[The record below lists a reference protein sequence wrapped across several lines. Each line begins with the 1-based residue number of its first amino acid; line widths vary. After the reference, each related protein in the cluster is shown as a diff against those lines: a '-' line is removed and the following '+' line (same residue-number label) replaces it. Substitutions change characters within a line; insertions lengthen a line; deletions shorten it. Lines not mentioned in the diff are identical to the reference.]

1 MDQRVGN
8 LLRGAA
14 RRVLVTSAVLV
25 AIVGAGCGQG
35 KPEATSKPS
44 GTPVVE
50 PTPSAVPSTPEAT
63 HAALAKALGE
73 NRAEAWF
80 DALPPRYQ
88 AELNATYQSVVEET
102 DDEVWTRGLETLR
115 KGLRLLREKQ
125 DLVLSHPRL
134 AERVDLEKHW
144 DDLMAVLATPLEG
157 ETFELARLRKSSLRE
172 LLAGPVSQLL
182 TRYAAMSKK
191 SESDPYGSFVKRMQS
206 QQAQLVR
213 REGTDAWLRIVTPGE
228 PDKEEKW
235 VRIDEHWVPES
246 LVLGWTRRMG
256 ELRKTFGVGTFRK
269 GKGGGEPDWKEATL
283 ARIGDWNH
291 DLDELLALDEPGT
304 FHARFSERVLGPL
317 FAAPLAMSSGDEGE
331 PSGGVVTADGQDT
344 PPARK
349 PAPTVTTSAFVVVQ
363 GALDADA
370 RDAWEKRLSAASDAP
385 DFAICIPAAQGNAT
399 RFEVNPV
406 GDVAAF
412 AKRLTEGKVVSVDE
426 PTRTVT
432 VEPGKP

>member
-1 MDQRVGN
+1 M
-8 LLRGAA
+8 
-14 RRVLVTSAVLV
+14 TCAVLMAV
-25 AIVGAGCGQG
+25 VGAGCGQG
-35 KPEATSKPS
+35 KPASTSKPS
-44 GTPVVE
+44 DGTPVVE
-50 PTPSAVPSTPEAT
+50 PTPKAVPSTPEAA

-102 DDEVWTRGLETLR
+102 DDEVWTRGIETLR
-115 KGLRLLREKQ
+115 KGLRLLREKH
-125 DLVLSHPRL
+125 DLVSSHPLL

-144 DDLMAVLATPLEG
+144 DDLIAILATPLEG
-157 ETFELARLRKSSLRE
+157 DTFELARLRKSSLRE
-172 LLAGPVSQLL
+172 LLAGPLSQLL

-213 REGTDAWLRIVTPGE
+213 REGSDAWLRIVTPGE

-283 ARIGDWNH
+283 ARMDDWNN
-291 DLDELLALDEPGT
+291 DLDELLALDDPGT
-304 FHARFSERVLGPL
+304 FHARFTERVLGPL
-317 FAAPLAMSSGDEGE
+317 FAAPLAMSSDDEGA
-331 PSGGVVTADGQDT
+331 PAGGVVTADGQDA

-363 GALDADA
+363 GPLDADA

-385 DFAICIPAAQGNAT
+385 DYSICIPATQGNAT

-412 AKRLTEGKVVSVDE
+412 AKRLAEVKIVSVDE
-426 PTRTVT
+426 QSRTVT